1 LSVFADIY
9 YLGAFS
15 VSEGP
20 GQMTEGHGSPGGGIV
35 SRALQLAEGAFASA
49 TPEDASTRF
58 FEAASRLGAT
68 YLQTRLYR
76 RPVARL
82 TSEAHW
88 AAGGFITRISPER
101 WPGSAAFNYI
111 CFDCNPLLGAIR
123 ENRTRYRFS
132 DFAPHAA
139 PAFRIYWEAL
149 GEAGIA
155 DALCATSYG
164 ARGAITSLHLGFGE
178 RNIDPDAA
186 RVAQLAGLMLTERLM
201 DFSNGLQDDL
211 PGLSD
216 RERDSLAFMADG
228 RRDKEIADLLGI
240 TEATVRFHID
250 NARRKLGARN
260 RAQAVA
266 RLANLRLL

>member
-1 LSVFADIY
+1 MIARHAPPEENIV
-9 YLGAFS
+9 
-15 VSEGP
+15 
-20 GQMTEGHGSPGGGIV
+20 GQ
-35 SRALQLAEGAFASA
+35 ALLLAEDALTAA
-49 TPEDASTRF
+49 TPEEASTRF
-58 FEAASRLGAT
+58 FRAASRIGAT

-76 RPVARL
+76 RPLARL
-82 TSEAHW
+82 TSQVHW
-88 AAGGFITRISPER
+88 QAGGFITRISPEK

-139 PAFRIYWEAL
+139 RNFKVYWDAL

-164 ARGAITSLHLGFGE
+164 SRGVITSLHLGFGE
-178 RNIDPDAA
+178 RDLDPDLARAA
-186 RVAQLAGLMLTERLM
+186 QMAGLMLTERLM
-201 DFSNGLQDDL
+201 EFSGGLGDDL

-216 RERDSLAFMADG
+216 RERDCLAFMADG
-228 RRDKEIADLLGI
+228 RRDKDIADLLGI
-240 TEATVRFHID
+240 TETTVRFHID
-250 NARRKLGARN
+250 NARRKLGAKN

-266 RLANLRLL
+266 RLANLRLI